1 MRADDP
7 GVLGAD
13 LLGVVARLNRWATSQ
28 ARLQISFAQARL
40 LSLIDLLGP
49 ARISD
54 LAAADH
60 CSQPTMTAQLHR
72 VAEAGW
78 VARTPDPQDAR
89 VTMIDLTE
97 SGARALEEIRQ
108 ARREVIAPQIAALP
122 AADRARLAA
131 AVTVLRDLAD
141 RLPKN
146 APTDRTPQ
154 GTTNKDAE

>member
-1 MRADDP
+1 MRPDDP

-13 LLGVVARLNRWATSQ
+13 LLAVVARLNRWATSQ
-28 ARLQISFAQARL
+28 ARLQIPFAQARL

-72 VAEAGW
+72 LAGAGW
-78 VARTPDPQDAR
+78 VQRTPDPQDAR
-89 VTMIDLTE
+89 ATFIDLTE

-122 AADRARLAA
+122 AADRGRLAA

-141 RLPKN
+141 ELPN
-146 APTDRTPQ
+146 NPNTVRTQQIPTTRDDT
-154 GTTNKDAE
+154 

>member
-1 MRADDP
+1 MRPDDP

-28 ARLQISFAQARL
+28 ARLQIPFAQARL

-78 VARTPDPQDAR
+78 VQRTPDPHDAR
-89 VTMIDLTE
+89 ATLIDLTE
-97 SGARALEEIRQ
+97 RGARALDEIRK

-131 AVTVLRDLAD
+131 AVSVLRDLTD
-141 RLPKN
+141 GLPKS
-146 APTDRTPQ
+146 PTNRTQQ
-154 GTTNKDAE
+154 GTTNKDDK

>member
-1 MRADDP
+1 M
-7 GVLGAD
+7 L
-13 LLGVVARLNRWATSQ
+13 ARLNRWATSQ
-28 ARLQISFAQARL
+28 ARLQIPFAQARL

-78 VARTPDPQDAR
+78 LQRTPDPHDAR
-89 VTMIDLTE
+89 ATLIDLTE
-97 SGARALEEIRQ
+97 RGARALDEIRK

-131 AVTVLRDLAD
+131 AVSVLRDL
-141 RLPKN
+141 
-146 APTDRTPQ
+146 TDGWPACSS
-154 GTTNKDAE
+154 GSTTLWSPRSS